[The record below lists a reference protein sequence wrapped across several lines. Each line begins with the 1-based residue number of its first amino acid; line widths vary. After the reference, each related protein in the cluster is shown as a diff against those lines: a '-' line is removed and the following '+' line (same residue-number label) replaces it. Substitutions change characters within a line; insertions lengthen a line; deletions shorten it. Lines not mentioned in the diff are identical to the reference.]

1 MRKRAG
7 PLVILAQTQGQTRS
21 RIKHARLNS
30 EFVQKLDP
38 PWRRGLLIFS
48 SYAGAAMP
56 SVERWEIAVSL
67 EAGHPAI
74 APFEK
79 IVQLGVLFK
88 DVAIGVYDRI
98 FHSHVFAS

>member
-21 RIKHARLNS
+21 RIKHAHLNS

-56 SVERWEIAVSL
+56 SVERWEIAVGL
-67 EAGHPAI
+67 EARHSPI

-79 IVQLGVLFK
+79 IVQLGILFK
-88 DVAIGVYDRI
+88 HVAVGVDDG
-98 FHSHVFAS
+98 VL